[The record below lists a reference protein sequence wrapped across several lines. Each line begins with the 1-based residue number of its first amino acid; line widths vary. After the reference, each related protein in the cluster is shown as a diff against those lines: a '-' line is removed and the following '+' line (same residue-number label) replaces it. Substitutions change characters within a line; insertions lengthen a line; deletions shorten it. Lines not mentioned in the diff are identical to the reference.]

1 MCYGTDGVI
10 GPAIKKSK
18 EGSRIL
24 WKEEA
29 ERVKP
34 PYAKPERESSRHLS
48 SAGHEK
54 SCVN

>member
-1 MCYGTDGVI
+1 MCYGTFGVI
-10 GPAIKKSK
+10 GPATKIFL
-18 EGSRIL
+18 EGSGIL

-29 ERVKP
+29 ERVIP
-34 PYAKPERESSRHLS
+34 PYAKPEEKSSRHLS